1 MFCQPSE
8 TQLEVYQNVLGCRG
22 LNSCLAA
29 PNGTDT
35 LSALM
40 TLRKVCNHPAL
51 LARGADDENE
61 KSELIKEVAAFLPS
75 HLEAGKY
82 EETVCM
88 YVMCRC

>member
-1 MFCQPSE
+1 M
-8 TQLEVYQNVLGCRG
+8 LGCRG

-82 EETVCM
+82 EETVCTVCLLCVGAS
-88 YVMCRC
+88 YCVQFEIQ